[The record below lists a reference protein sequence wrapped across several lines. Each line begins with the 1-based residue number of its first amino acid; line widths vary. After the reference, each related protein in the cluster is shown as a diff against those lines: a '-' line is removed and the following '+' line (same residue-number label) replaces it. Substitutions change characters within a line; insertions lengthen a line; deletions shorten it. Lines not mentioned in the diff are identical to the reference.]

1 MGVVIQLNTVLRI
14 DTEDARGLYRVICR
28 NRVKDVWFLGFIEAL
43 NPNQLPRPSVG
54 SVSAVPT
61 PLLKEWM
68 QSGSARLVQVVPT
81 ARQLRPMDFLS
92 PAAQKASERRMVCL
106 EPLLNPE
113 ELAKALAG
121 RCGLGPVVKKVV
133 ELGVSRASAYRM
145 WALLCTN
152 GFDAR
157 SAVAAFDRCGAPG
170 RPKPVAVKRKK
181 AGRKT
186 KAQELGLPVKH
197 PQRALNEADRLIIV
211 RLYRVHHRPETTL
224 NKVYEKIILNGYV
237 KSYEQTPKGLMP
249 VLPRQGTYPNRRQVR
264 HVIATDIDKL
274 EKLRRAT
281 TLGHFARNKRGLRGK
296 AFDGANGPGHTYAI
310 DSTVGD
316 IYLRS
321 SINRS
326 WLIGRP
332 IVYLLVD
339 VWSTAIVG
347 FYICLSAP
355 SWATARVALFSALCG
370 SPLLSALWGFDDS
383 VALHPAPALPFRL
396 LCDRGEYLSQGAM
409 RTGLELGLNAA
420 FNPAYRPDLKGL
432 VEVLHRIV
440 KDEQYSSFVP
450 GAMDARRKELD
461 LRPDLRD
468 SAMTLREYAQYL
480 QITFAQY
487 NLFAERTHRLT
498 GDMIAAGVMPSP
510 AGLWR
515 FGHEAGFGY
524 LKSIPQQRLI
534 TSLLPATEVSVRRN
548 GVFMAQLQYQS
559 EVMEQLQW
567 TARARN
573 FGAFSEEMHHFPGS
587 VSRMWWPNPAGGL
600 ADFRLA
606 PNARAVPE
614 TALDEW
620 MDALVLPTLGHAD
633 RAHEALLS
641 KLKLSAQKDQLVASA
656 KAATKDAGELS
667 RSAMPPVREVRRLE
681 SSLGPADELG
691 ADSLAAKGGA
701 PTEPPTPETSDP
713 DPYEACKQE
722 LLRKLNKEG
731 ADDGE

>member
-14 DTEDARGLYRVICR
+14 DTDDARGVYRVICR
-28 NRVKDVWFLGFIEAL
+28 SKVKDVWFLGFIEAL
-43 NPNQLPRPSVG
+43 NPDQLPRPSVG
-54 SVSAVPT
+54 SISALPT
-61 PLLKEWM
+61 PLLKELM
-68 QSGSARLVQVVPT
+68 QCGLAREVQVVPP
-81 ARQLRPMDFLS
+81 ARQLRPMDLLS
-92 PAAQKASERRMVCL
+92 PAAQKASERRQVCL

-113 ELAKALAG
+113 ELAKALAMG
-121 RCGLGPVVKKVV
+121 RGLGPVVKRVV
-133 ELGVSRASAYRM
+133 ALGVSRASAYRL
-145 WALLCTN
+145 WALLCAN

-157 SAVAAFDRCGAPG
+157 SAVAAFDQCGAPG
-170 RPKPVAVKRKK
+170 RPKPVTNGRNK

-186 KAQELGLPVKH
+186 KAQELGLPEKQ
-197 PQRALNEADRLIIV
+197 PQRALNEADRQIIV

-237 KSYEQTPKGLMP
+237 KSYEQTPKGLIP
-249 VLPRQGTYPNRRQVR
+249 VLPPQGTYPNRRQVR

-296 AFDGANGPGHTYAI
+296 AFDGASGPGHTYAI

-370 SPLLSALWGFDDS
+370 SPLLSALWGFDDNVVLYPS
-383 VALHPAPALPFRL
+383 PALPFRL

-409 RTGLELGLNAA
+409 RTGLELGLNVA

-432 VEVLHRIV
+432 VEVLHRIL

-450 GAMDARRKELD
+450 GTMDARRKELE

-480 QITFAQY
+480 WITLAQY
-487 NLFAERTHRLT
+487 NLFADRSRRLT

-524 LKSIPQQRLI
+524 LKSVPEQRII
-534 TSLLPATEVSVRRN
+534 TSLLPSTEVSVRRN
-548 GVFMAQLQYQS
+548 GVYMAQLQYQS
-559 EVMEQLQW
+559 EVVEQLQW

-573 FGAFSEEMHHFPGS
+573 FGAFTEEMHHFPGS

-614 TALDEW
+614 TTLDEW
-620 MDALVLPTLGHAD
+620 MDALVLPTLGRAD
-633 RAHEALLS
+633 REHEALLA
-641 KLKLSAQKDQLVASA
+641 KLKLSAQLDQLVASS
-656 KAATKDAGELS
+656 KAATQDAGELS

-681 SSLGPADELG
+681 SSLGPADELVVG
-691 ADSLAAKGGA
+691 NLDAKGA
-701 PTEPPTPETSDP
+701 VPLVPPTQEAPEP
-713 DPYEACKQE
+713 DPYEACKQA
-722 LLRKLNKEG
+722 LLRQMNREG
-731 ADDGE
+731 AGDDE

>member
-1 MGVVIQLNTVLRI
+1 MGVVTRLNTVLRI
-14 DTEDARGLYRVICR
+14 DTDDAHGLYRVICH
-28 NRVKDVWFLGFIEAL
+28 NKVKDVWFLGFIDAL
-43 NPNQLPRPSVG
+43 NPDQLSRPSVG
-54 SVSAVPT
+54 SVSAVPAA
-61 PLLKEWM
+61 LLKEWKHC
-68 QSGSARLVQVVPT
+68 GLAKEVQVVPP
-81 ARQLRPMDFLS
+81 ARQLRPMEFLS
-92 PAAQKASERRMVCL
+92 PAAQRTLERRLVCL

-113 ELAKALAG
+113 ELSKALVG
-121 RCGLGPVVKKVV
+121 RRGLGPVVKKVV

-145 WALLCTN
+145 WALLCAN

-157 SAVAAFDRCGAPG
+157 SAVAAFDQCGAPG
-170 RPKPVAVKRKK
+170 RPKPVVDGRKK

-186 KAQELGLPVKH
+186 AGQVLGLHEKH
-197 PQRALNEADRLIIV
+197 PQRALNEADRQIIV

-224 NKVYEKIILNGYV
+224 NKVYEKIVLNGYV
-237 KSYEQTPKGLMP
+237 KSYEKTPKGLMP
-249 VLPRQGTYPNRRQVR
+249 VLPPQGTYPNRRQVR
-264 HVIATDIDKL
+264 HVIETDIDKL

-281 TLGHFARNKRGLRGK
+281 TLGHFARNYRGLRGK
-296 AFDGANGPGHTYAI
+296 AIDGATGPGHTYAI

-339 VWSTAIVG
+339 MWSTAIVG

-355 SWATARVALFSALCG
+355 SWATAKVALFSSLCG
-370 SPLLSALWGFDDS
+370 SPLLSDLWGVDDS
-383 VALHPAPALPFRL
+383 AALHPAPALPFRL
-396 LCDRGEYLSQGAM
+396 LCDRGEYLSEGAR

-420 FNPAYRPDLKGL
+420 FNSAKRPDLKGL

-450 GAMDARRKELD
+450 GAMDARRKELE

-487 NLFAERTHRLT
+487 NLFADRTHRLT

-515 FGHEAGFGY
+515 FGHESGFGY
-524 LKSIPQQRLI
+524 LKSISEEKLI
-534 TSLLPATEVSVRRN
+534 TSLLPSTEVSVRRN
-548 GVFMAQLQYQS
+548 GVFMAQLDYQS
-559 EVMEQLQW
+559 EVVEQLQW

-587 VSRMWWPNPAGGL
+587 LSRMWWSNPAGGL
-600 ADFRLA
+600 AEFRLA
-606 PNARAVPE
+606 PNARTVPE

-620 MDALVLPTLGHAD
+620 MDALVVPTLGQAD
-633 RAHEALLS
+633 REHQALVS
-641 KLKLSAQKDQLVASA
+641 KLKLSAQKDQLIASA
-656 KAATKDAGELS
+656 KAATKQAGELS
-667 RSAMPPVREVRRLE
+667 RSAMPPIREVRRLE
-681 SSLGPADELG
+681 ISLGPADELSACALDHDG
-691 ADSLAAKGGA
+691 AEPSESLFPEALEPDS
-701 PTEPPTPETSDP
+701 
-713 DPYEACKQE
+713 YEACKQE
-722 LLRKLNKEG
+722 LLRQLNKQGPDNVE
-731 ADDGE
+731 

>member
-14 DTEDARGLYRVICR
+14 DTNDARGLYRVICH
-28 NRVKDVWFLGFIEAL
+28 NKVKDVWFLGFIDAL
-43 NPNQLPRPSVG
+43 NPDQLSRPSVG
-54 SVSAVPT
+54 SVSAVPAA
-61 PLLKEWM
+61 LLKEWKHC
-68 QSGSARLVQVVPT
+68 GLAKEVQVVPP
-81 ARQLRPMDFLS
+81 ARQLWPTEFLS
-92 PAAQKASERRMVCL
+92 PAAQRILERRLVCL

-113 ELAKALAG
+113 ELAKALVG
-121 RCGLGPVVKKVV
+121 RRGLGPVVKKVV

-145 WALLCTN
+145 WALLCAN

-157 SAVAAFDRCGAPG
+157 SAVAAFDQCGAPG
-170 RPKPVAVKRKK
+170 RPKPVIAGQKK

-186 KAQELGLPVKH
+186 AGQVLGLPEKH
-197 PQRALNEADRLIIV
+197 PQRALNEADRQIIV

-224 NKVYEKIILNGYV
+224 NKVYEKIVLNGYV

-249 VLPRQGTYPNRRQVR
+249 VLPPQGTYPNRRQVR

-274 EKLRRAT
+274 EKLLRAT

-296 AFDGANGPGHTYAI
+296 AIDGASGPGHTYAI

-355 SWATARVALFSALCG
+355 SWATAKVALFSSLCG
-370 SPLLSALWGFDDS
+370 SPLLSALWGVDDS
-383 VALHPAPALPFRL
+383 AALHPAPALPFRL

-420 FNPAYRPDLKGL
+420 FNQAYRPDLKGL

-450 GAMDARRKELD
+450 GTMDARRQELE

-487 NLFAERTHRLT
+487 NLFADRTHRLT

-515 FGHEAGFGY
+515 FGHESGFGY
-524 LKSIPQQRLI
+524 LKAIPEQRLI
-534 TSLLPATEVSVRRN
+534 TSLLPSTEVSVRRN
-548 GVFMAQLQYQS
+548 GVFMAQLQYRS
-559 EVMEQLQW
+559 NVMEQLQW

-587 VSRMWWPNPAGGL
+587 VSRMWWPDPAGGL
-600 ADFRLA
+600 AEFHLE
-606 PNARAVPE
+606 PNARAVPD

-633 RAHEALLS
+633 RAHEALLA
-641 KLKLSAQKDQLVASA
+641 KLKLSAQKEQLVARA

-667 RSAMPPVREVRRLE
+667 RLAMPPVREVRRLE
-681 SSLGPADELG
+681 SSLGPSDELVAG
-691 ADSLAAKGGA
+691 DWEAKGA
-701 PTEPPTPETSDP
+701 VPLVPPTQEAPEL
-713 DPYEACKQE
+713 DPYEACKQA
-722 LLRKLNKEG
+722 LLRQLNQEG
-731 ADDGE
+731 ASDGE